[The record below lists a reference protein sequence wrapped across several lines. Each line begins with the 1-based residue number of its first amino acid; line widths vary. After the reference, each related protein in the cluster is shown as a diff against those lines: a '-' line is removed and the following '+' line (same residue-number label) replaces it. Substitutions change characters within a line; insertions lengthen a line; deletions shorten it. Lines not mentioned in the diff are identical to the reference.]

1 MSQIFSLEMA
11 FGRHE
16 AIKAGWISKTKRRK
30 EDGTHYV
37 GSGSLQV
44 LRKNGKWTF

>member
-37 GSGSLQV
+37 GSGSLQSA
-44 LRKNGKWTF
+44 LEKW